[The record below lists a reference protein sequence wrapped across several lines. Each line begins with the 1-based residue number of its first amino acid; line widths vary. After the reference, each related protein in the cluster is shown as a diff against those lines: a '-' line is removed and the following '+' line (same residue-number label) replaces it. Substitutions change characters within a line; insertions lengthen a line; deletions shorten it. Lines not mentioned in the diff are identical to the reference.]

1 MRQRVFG
8 MVVIFT
14 GIVTFPSV
22 TLACK
27 AGEKMTKN
35 GKTYTCNCMLLN
47 NGATVCGYSRD

>member
-1 MRQRVFG
+1 MTQRMFKIVA
-8 MVVIFT
+8 IFVA
-14 GIVTFPSV
+14 IVSFPSV